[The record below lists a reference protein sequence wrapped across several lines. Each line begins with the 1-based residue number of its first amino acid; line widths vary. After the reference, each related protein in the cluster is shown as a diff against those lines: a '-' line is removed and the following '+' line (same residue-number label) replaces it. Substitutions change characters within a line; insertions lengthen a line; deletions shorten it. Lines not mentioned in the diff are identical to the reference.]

1 MTANH
6 EQHPDP
12 VGAQHFVGE
21 ELPALSPSIGRAGI
35 AECARQMWAE
45 HRLLGNCITVSED
58 ALKRR
63 ERGKALHN
71 IVLEGGKKIECISES
86 SWRSKA
92 AKVHRDAARIA
103 GMIPILEDSMSE
115 IETAAYKIR
124 ESIAALG
131 IDLADG
137 IAEQKFHWYEA
148 SSIGEVLCSGV
159 IDWRDGGR
167 MFDLKTTEGSV
178 NPLKCATNIVD
189 GSAIIQDC
197 AYRNAVCSENPEL
210 QGRTEMTFIFAQSC
224 EPFMVTPVTC
234 DGAMRHIGETRWL
247 RAIEI
252 WAKCLNAGTK
262 AEHWPQHTDRP
273 IEVHAPGWLLAQ
285 EMALEGVE
293 Q

>member
-1 MTANH
+1 MTAA
-6 EQHPDP
+6 PGPFSFPGD
-12 VGAQHFVGE
+12 GAE
-21 ELPALSPSIGRAGI
+21 TPALSPSIARALI
-35 AECARQMWAE
+35 AECPRQAWAE

-71 IVLEGGKKIECISES
+71 LVLEGGGKIECISES

-92 AKVHRDAARIA
+92 AKAQRDAARA
-103 GMIPILEDSMSE
+103 DGRIPILEDTLTE
-115 IETAAYKIR
+115 LEVAAKRIGETLT
-124 ESIAALG
+124 ELG

-137 IAEQKFHWYEA
+137 VAEQKFHWYES

-159 IDWRDGGR
+159 IDWYSKDGKII
-167 MFDLKTTEGSV
+167 DLKTTEGSV
-178 NPLKCATNIVD
+178 HPDKCGTNIVD
-189 GSAIIQDC
+189 GTAVIQDC

-210 QGRTEMTFIFAQSC
+210 QGRTSVTFIFAQSK
-224 EPFMVTPVTC
+224 EPFLVTPGTC
-234 DGAMRHIGETRWL
+234 DGAMRGIGETRWI

-252 WAKCLNAGTK
+252 WARCLAAGREAK
-262 AEHWPQHTDRP
+262 HWPPHTDRP
-273 IEVHAPGWLLAQ
+273 VTFYAPAWALAR